1 MGFMIAVLRLV
12 KDHELETSQGAKV
25 EMGLLTYHQ
34 SGFPAFREIAQTAR
48 SLRDWE
54 VRSRE
59 FMVGIRS
66 HFSCLSGA
74 NLFIVSTTGVGEQAA
89 QQPS

>member
-1 MGFMIAVLRLV
+1 MLGSSTPPGFMGFMIAVLRLV

-54 VRSRE
+54 VR
-59 FMVGIRS
+59 
-66 HFSCLSGA
+66 CLS
-74 NLFIVSTTGVGEQAA
+74 NLPEGWE
-89 QQPS
+89 P